1 MSTARNEA
9 GVDKM
14 AALYDQEYYQSHL
27 GPLPY
32 NRESGVFVDFFIGIA
47 ESLIRTL
54 QPATVLDAGCA
65 MGFLVEAFWDRG
77 VKAWG
82 IDISQ
87 YAISKVRRDMQPYC
101 RVGSLADPIS
111 GTYDLVTCIE
121 VLEHMPEAAAI
132 QAIANLASTTDTI
145 LFSSSPTDFTEPTH
159 VNVHQSIWWLEQFQ
173 NVGFSPDLTF
183 DASFVAPQTML
194 LRRSSQPRDS
204 SVLRL
209 FSEWLRLKAKIAAA
223 EDTVRRLADQRRS
236 EGTATDTEPAVRTE
250 IQELKAE
257 VNRLDERVQ
266 SFEQLAERAEERALV
281 FLKEIEASA
290 RERERVECA
299 IANYTMRGDWDSNSQ
314 RSLVAK
320 VEANSGKIH
329 SLEPRIEDLAKLSAT
344 LHQEMED
351 VNTQVKEILSSRIWR
366 ALVRSGGVLL
376 KLAGR
381 ES

>member
-14 AALYDQEYYQSHL
+14 AALYDEEYYQSHL

-54 QPATVLDAGCA
+54 QPATVLDTGCA

-87 YAISKVRRDMQPYC
+87 YAVSKVRRDMQPYC
-101 RVGSLADPIS
+101 RVGSLVDPIS

-329 SLEPRIEDLAKLSAT
+329 SLEPRIEDLTKLSAT

>member
-1 MSTARNEA
+1 
-9 GVDKM
+9 
-14 AALYDQEYYQSHL
+14 
-27 GPLPY
+27 
-32 NRESGVFVDFFIGIA
+32 
-47 ESLIRTL
+47 
-54 QPATVLDAGCA
+54 
-65 MGFLVEAFWDRG
+65 
-77 VKAWG
+77 
-82 IDISQ
+82 
-87 YAISKVRRDMQPYC
+87 
-101 RVGSLADPIS
+101 
-111 GTYDLVTCIE
+111 
-121 VLEHMPEAAAI
+121 
-132 QAIANLASTTDTI
+132 
-145 LFSSSPTDFTEPTH
+145 
-159 VNVHQSIWWLEQFQ
+159 
-173 NVGFSPDLTF
+173 
-183 DASFVAPQTML
+183 
-194 LRRSSQPRDS
+194 
-204 SVLRL
+204 
-209 FSEWLRLKAKIAAA
+209 
-223 EDTVRRLADQRRS
+223 
-236 EGTATDTEPAVRTE
+236 
-250 IQELKAE
+250 LKAE

-329 SLEPRIEDLAKLSAT
+329 SLEPRIEDLTKLSAT